1 MLDTVLSACVYSVY
15 GIIIPKEREIVKEL
29 LQTRLYSTRIIAI
42 IMVLLWFTLGILMD
56 AVADEEGEQLIYIE
70 KNISKKVIV
79 DFVVDG
85 DTIDVSDEDRLTDR
99 VRLLGINAPEVGK
112 PEEGTVDEP
121 FAQAAKNFTFQL
133 VGKTIT
139 LYISSNP
146 EQQKGKFG
154 RTLGV
159 IVYQDEVFNTKLL
172 EEGLATRYFIEEN
185 DLINYSAWEAKEVAA
200 RKANLG
206 LWRNIGSM
214 CIVINEI
221 NPNPKVDD
229 KQGEFVE
236 LFNRNLTPV
245 DVSRWTFGDSKGSM
259 IPEGTVIPAK
269 GYLILT
275 RVRAEEFRT
284 VYPDVPDSVT
294 IINLKG
300 LILQNSSTPPEGL
313 VKYLKDANR
322 IYQDSLTYNLKW
334 DSKGADNTDRSL
346 ERVRANVVNV
356 GDSTVGGEDDE
367 NWDASVKPFGT
378 PGTYNSVH
386 PEFPRWDVNEDGV
399 VDILDIVLVS
409 IHFGEDYR
417 DISEICSTMLQAAAP
432 GAEVELFQNYPNPFN
447 PETWIPYRLSQ
458 ESNIILEICTST
470 GKLVRKIEKG
480 RQAAGFYI
488 GKDRAIHW
496 DGRNDNNEKVTGG
509 LYFYTIRTSSFT
521 ATRKM
526 VLVK

>member
-1 MLDTVLSACVYSVY
+1 MKKLFQTSLYFVRISSITV
-15 GIIIPKEREIVKEL
+15 
-29 LQTRLYSTRIIAI
+29 
-42 IMVLLWFTLGILMD
+42 VLLWLTLGILMD
-56 AVADEEGEQLIYIE
+56 AVADEEGEQLIYID

-85 DTIDVSDEDRLTDR
+85 DTIDVSDEDGITDR
-99 VRLLGINAPEVGK
+99 VRLLGINTPEVGK
-112 PEEGTVDEP
+112 AEEGTVDEP
-121 FAQAAKNFTFQL
+121 FSQAAKNVTFQL

-146 EQQKGKFG
+146 GQQKDRSG
-154 RTLGV
+154 RILGV

-172 EEGLATRYFIEEN
+172 EKGLATRYFIKEN
-185 DLINYSAWEAKEVAA
+185 DLINYPAWESKEVAA

-214 CIVINEI
+214 CVVINEI
-221 NPNPKVDD
+221 HPNPKGDD
-229 KQGEFVE
+229 KPGEFVE

-245 DVSRWTFGDSKGSM
+245 DVGRWTFGDSKGSM
-259 IPEGTVIPAK
+259 IPEGTVIPVK
-269 GYLILT
+269 GYLILA

-322 IYQDSLTYNLKW
+322 AYQDSLIYNLKW

-399 VDILDIVLVS
+399 VDILDIVLVI

-447 PETWIPYRLSQ
+447 PETWIPYRLSR
-458 ESNIILEICTST
+458 ESNVILEIYATT
-470 GKLVRKIEKG
+470 GQLVRRIEQG
-480 RQAAGFYI
+480 HRIAGFYI

-496 DGRNDNNEKVTGG
+496 DGCNDNNEKVTVGA
-509 LYFYTIRTSSFT
+509 YFYTIRAGSFT
-521 ATRKM
+521 VTRKM

>member
-1 MLDTVLSACVYSVY
+1 M
-15 GIIIPKEREIVKEL
+15 KKL
-29 LQTRLYSTRIIAI
+29 LQTRLYFARISSITA
-42 IMVLLWFTLGILMD
+42 VLLWLTFGILMD
-56 AVADEEGEQLIYIE
+56 AMADEEGEQLIYIE
-70 KNISKKVIV
+70 ESISKKVMV
-79 DFVVDG
+79 GLAFDG
-85 DTIDVSDEDRLTDR
+85 DTIEVSDEGGFTDT

-121 FAQAAKNFTFQL
+121 FAQAAKIFIFQL
-133 VGKTIT
+133 VGKTVT

-159 IVYQDEVFNTKLL
+159 IVYQDEIFNTELL
-172 EEGLATRYFIEEN
+172 EKGLATRYFIEEN
-185 DLINYSAWEAKEVAA
+185 DLINYPAWEAKEVAA

-214 CIVINEI
+214 CVVINEI

-245 DVSRWTFGDSKGSM
+245 DISRWTFGNSKESM
-259 IPEGTVIPAK
+259 IPEGTVIPAR
-269 GYLILT
+269 GYLILA
-275 RVRAEEFRT
+275 RVSAEEFRT

-294 IINLKG
+294 IIKLRG
-300 LILQNSSTPPEGL
+300 LTLQNSSTPPEDL

-322 IYQDSLTYNLKW
+322 AYQDSLTYNLKW
-334 DSKGADNTDRSL
+334 DSRGADNTDRSL

-356 GDSTVGGEDDE
+356 GDSAVGGEDDE

-447 PETWIPYRLSQ
+447 PETWIPYRLSR
-458 ESNIILEICTST
+458 ESNVILEIYATT
-470 GKLVRKIEKG
+470 GQLVRRIEQG
-480 RQAAGFYI
+480 HRIAGFYI

-496 DGRNDNNEKVTGG
+496 DGRNDNNEKVTVG
-509 LYFYTIRTSSFT
+509 LYFYTIRAGSFT
-521 ATRKM
+521 FTRKM